1 MNQLYIFVLNY
12 KIENMKK
19 ILLLSMICFS
29 FLGFAQITIGSTN
42 VPQTNDTLRVS
53 DAVIDNTMDF
63 ISTGA
68 NYTWDF
74 SNLQFTGQTLN
85 EYQPVTS
92 AGLFIQ
98 FVFGS
103 TVPQNYRASYYV
115 ATNGLPLNN
124 LPAQLPI
131 TISDISQ
138 FYKLRTDSLTMVG
151 LKLSVNGQ
159 EVPAKSDTIE
169 TKYKFPLDYG
179 NTHFSRGYTKLDLNP
194 IYDGIWIQHRTRQ
207 TDVDGWGQI
216 STPLGSFDALRIHH
230 TVTESDSFYVSF
242 NGFAFWVPIPV
253 PESHEYEWRAL
264 QEKEP
269 ILLVN
274 TSVIQGNETITS
286 VKYKNNYIAGINEE
300 EQISVLIYP
309 NPVQDWMV
317 IQSPTKFEEYSIF
330 STDGK
335 LILDGKL
342 ANGAQQMVDV
352 SSLKSGS
359 YMIQLNSIAG
369 VSVKN
374 FVK

>member
-1 MNQLYIFVLNY
+1 
-12 KIENMKK
+12 MKK
-19 ILLLSMICFS
+19 CLLLSMIGVS
-29 FLGFAQITIGSTN
+29 FLGYSQITINSTH
-42 VPQTNDTLRVS
+42 VPQTDDTLRVS

-63 ISTGA
+63 ITTG
-68 NYTWDF
+68 NDYTWDF
-74 SNLQFTGQTLN
+74 SNLQFNGQTLN

-92 AGLFIQ
+92 AGLYIQ

-159 EVPAKSDTIE
+159 EIPAKSDTIE

-179 NTHFSRGYTKLDLNP
+179 NSHFSRGYTKLDLNP

-207 TDVDGWGQI
+207 TDVDGWGQVT
-216 STPLGSFDALRIHH
+216 TPLGSYNALRIHH
-230 TVTESDSFYVSF
+230 RITESDSFYVSF

-253 PESHEYEWRAL
+253 PESHEYEWRAVE
-264 QEKEP
+264 EKEP
-269 ILLVN
+269 ILLVKTN
-274 TSVIQGNETITS
+274 VVQGTETVTSVQ
-286 VKYKNNYIAGINEE
+286 YKNNYTVGISEVE
-300 EQISVLIYP
+300 SISVSIYP

-317 IQSPTKFEEYSIF
+317 IQSSTKFEEYRIF

-359 YMIQLNSIAG
+359 YMIQLNSNTG

>member
-1 MNQLYIFVLNY
+1 
-12 KIENMKK
+12 
-19 ILLLSMICFS
+19 MISFS
-29 FLGFAQITIGSTN
+29 FLGFSQISITSTN
-42 VPQTNDTLRVS
+42 VPQTDDTLRVS
-53 DAVIDNTMDF
+53 DAVIDNAMDF
-63 ISTGA
+63 ISTGTDY
-68 NYTWDF
+68 NWDF
-74 SNLQFTGQTLN
+74 SNLQFNGQKLN

-92 AGLFIQ
+92 AGLYIQ

-103 TVPQNYRASYYV
+103 SVPQNYRASYYV
-115 ATNGLPLNN
+115 ATAGSPLNN

-151 LKLSVNGQ
+151 MKLSVNGQ

-216 STPLGSFDALRIHH
+216 TTPLGTFNALRIHH
-230 TVTESDSFYVSF
+230 RITESDSFYVSF

-264 QEKEP
+264 EEKEP
-269 ILLVN
+269 ILLVKTN
-274 TSVIQGNETITS
+274 VVQGTETVTSVE
-286 VKYKNNYIAGINEE
+286 YKNVYTLGINENDMT
-300 EQISVLIYP
+300 SVSVYP

-317 IQSPTKFEEYSIF
+317 IQSPNSFDAFSIF

-335 LILDGKL
+335 LILSGKF
-342 ANGAQQMVDV
+342 AKGAQQMVDV
-352 SSLKSGS
+352 STLKSGS
-359 YMIQLNSIAG
+359 YLIQLNSNSGTA
-369 VSVKN
+369 VKN

>member
-1 MNQLYIFVLNY
+1 MKNY
-12 KIENMKK
+12 L
-19 ILLLSMICFS
+19 ILFIVCAS
-29 FLGFAQITIGSTN
+29 FFGAAQISINSN
-42 VPQTNDTLRVS
+42 HVPQTNDTLRVS
-53 DAVIDNTMDF
+53 NAVVDNAADF

-68 NYTWDF
+68 DYTWDF
-74 SNLQFTGQTLN
+74 SSLQSNGQTLN

-103 TVPQNYRASYYV
+103 SVPQNYRASYYV

-169 TKYKFPLDYG
+169 TKYKFPLEYG
-179 NTHFSRGYTKLDLNP
+179 NSHFSRGYTKLDLNP
-194 IYDGIWIQHRTRQ
+194 IYDGIWIQHRSRQ

-216 STPLGSFDALRIHH
+216 TTPLGTFDALRIHH
-230 TVTESDSFYVSF
+230 RITESDSFYVSF

-253 PESHEYEWRAL
+253 PESHEYEWRAV

-269 ILLVN
+269 ILLVKTSDVQGTETV
-274 TSVIQGNETITS
+274 TSVEFRNG
-286 VKYKNNYIAGINEE
+286 YIASITENNAV
-300 EQISVLIYP
+300 SVSIYP
-309 NPVQDWMV
+309 NPVQDWLV
-317 IQSPTKFEEYSIF
+317 IQSPAKFDEYRIF
-330 STDGK
+330 SNDGK
-335 LILDGKL
+335 LILNGEL
-342 ANGAQQMVDV
+342 ANSAQQLIDV
-352 SSLKSGS
+352 SGLKSGS
-359 YMIQLNSIAG
+359 YSIQLNSNAG
-369 VSVKN
+369 VSIKS

>member
-1 MNQLYIFVLNY
+1 
-12 KIENMKK
+12 MKN

-29 FLGFAQITIGSTN
+29 FLGFSQITIGSTN

-63 ISTGA
+63 IATGA

-74 SNLQFTGQTLN
+74 SNLQFSGQTLN
-85 EYQPVTS
+85 EYKPVSS

-103 TVPQNYRASYYV
+103 SVPQNYRASYYV

-138 FYKLRTDSLTMVG
+138 FYKVRTDSMTMVG

-207 TDVDGWGQI
+207 TNVDGWGQI
-216 STPLGSFDALRIHH
+216 TTPLGSFNALRIHH
-230 TVTESDSFYVSF
+230 TVTESDSFYVSIS
-242 NGFAFWVPIPV
+242 GFAFWLPIPV

-264 QEKEP
+264 EEKEP
-269 ILLVN
+269 ILLVKTN
-274 TSVIQGNETITS
+274 SIQGNETVTS
-286 VKYKNNYIAGINEE
+286 VQYKNNYTVGINEE
-300 EQISVLIYP
+300 EDISVSIYP
-309 NPVQDWMV
+309 NPVQDWML
-317 IQSPTKFEEYSIF
+317 IESPTKFDEYSIF

-352 SSLKSGS
+352 SSLKNGS
-359 YMIQLNSIAG
+359 YMIQLNSNAG

>member
-1 MNQLYIFVLNY
+1 
-12 KIENMKK
+12 
-19 ILLLSMICFS
+19 MISFS
-29 FLGFAQITIGSTN
+29 FLGFSQITISSTN
-42 VPQTNDTLRVS
+42 VPQTDDTLRVS
-53 DAVIDNTMDF
+53 DAVIDDAMDF
-63 ISTGA
+63 ISTGTD
-68 NYTWDF
+68 YTWDF
-74 SNLQFTGQTLN
+74 SNLQFNGQKLN

-92 AGLFIQ
+92 AGVYIQ

-103 TVPQNYRASYYV
+103 SVPQNYRASYYV

-138 FYKLRTDSLTMVG
+138 FYKLQTDSLTMVG
-151 LKLSVNGQ
+151 LKMSINGQ

-169 TKYKFPLDYG
+169 TKYQFPLEYG
-179 NTHFSRGYTKLDLNP
+179 NSHFSRGYTKLDLNP

-216 STPLGSFDALRIHH
+216 TTPLGSFNALRIHH
-230 TVTESDSFYVSF
+230 RITESDSFYVSF
-242 NGFAFWVPIPV
+242 NGFAFWLPIPV

-264 QEKEP
+264 EEKEP
-269 ILLVN
+269 ILLVKTN
-274 TSVIQGNETITS
+274 VNQGSETVTSVE
-286 VKYKNNYIAGINEE
+286 YKNVYTVGINENDK
-300 EQISVLIYP
+300 ISVSVYP

-317 IQSPTKFEEYSIF
+317 IQSPTKFDEYSIF

-335 LILDGKL
+335 LILSGKL
-342 ANGAQQMVDV
+342 TNGAQQMVDV
-352 SSLKSGS
+352 SGLKSGS
-359 YMIQLNSIAG
+359 YMIQLNSNSG

>member
-1 MNQLYIFVLNY
+1 
-12 KIENMKK
+12 MKN

-29 FLGFAQITIGSTN
+29 FLGFSQITIGSTN
-42 VPQTNDTLRVS
+42 VPQTNDTLIVS

-74 SNLQFTGQTLN
+74 SNLQYNGQTLN

-103 TVPQNYRASYYV
+103 SVPQNYRASYYV

-207 TDVDGWGQI
+207 TEVDGWGQI
-216 STPLGSFDALRIHH
+216 TTPLGSFNALRIHH
-230 TVTESDSFYVSF
+230 TITESDSFYVSIS
-242 NGFAFWVPIPV
+242 GFAFWLPIPV

-264 QEKEP
+264 EEKEP

-274 TSVIQGNETITS
+274 TNVIQGNETVTS
-286 VKYKNNYIAGINEE
+286 VQYKNNYTVGIKEE
-300 EQISVLIYP
+300 EQISVSIYP
-309 NPVQDWMV
+309 NPVQDWMIV
-317 IQSPTKFEEYSIF
+317 QSLTNFDEYSIF

-335 LILDGKL
+335 LILEGKL
-342 ANGAQQMVDV
+342 ANGAQQMIDIT
-352 SSLKSGS
+352 SLKSGS
-359 YMIQLNSIAG
+359 YMIQLNSNAG